1 MSNRTK
7 TATYFKENIWESEF
21 VISPYIFGVFCPKI
35 YIPYG
40 IDEEQLVYVLAHERA
55 HLKRKDH
62 ILKVVAYFI
71 LSIYWFH
78 PLVWVA
84 YVCLGRDIEYA
95 CDEKAVLNMDKRER
109 KIICWHF

>member
-1 MSNRTK
+1 
-7 TATYFKENIWESEF
+7 
-21 VISPYIFGVFCPKI
+21 
-35 YIPYG
+35 
-40 IDEEQLVYVLAHERA
+40 
-55 HLKRKDH
+55 LKRKDH

-109 KIICWHF
+109 KNYYCKLFWRKKSCC

>member
-1 MSNRTK
+1 MGERVCDFAIYLWSVLSQ
-7 TATYFKENIWESEF
+7 NIYSVW
-21 VISPYIFGVFCPKI
+21 
-35 YIPYG
+35 

-95 CDEKAVLNMDKRER
+95 CDEKAGFEYG
-109 KIICWHF
+109 

>member
-1 MSNRTK
+1 M
-7 TATYFKENIWESEF
+7 ECF
-21 VISPYIFGVFCPKI
+21 VPKI

-109 KIICWHF
+109 KNYLLALLNCCAVKRRASVYPLAFGKIGIKKG

>member
-1 MSNRTK
+1 MLLYFVLSCFYLSNRTK

-35 YIPYG
+35 IYSVW

-62 ILKVVAYFI
+62 ILKSSGLFY
-71 LSIYWFH
+71 SIYI
-78 PLVWVA
+78 LVSSA
-84 YVCLGRDIEYA
+84 GLGRLCLSGAGY
-95 CDEKAVLNMDKRER
+95 
-109 KIICWHF
+109 